1 MVKPNDSFLKSETAA
16 EALRARG
23 IDPPSLGLILGSGL
37 GSYAEGFTEAMSI
50 PYHDIPHF
58 PVSTVEGHA
67 GSLVF
72 GKVHGIPA
80 VAMQGRVHAYE
91 GHSAEMVAF
100 PVHVLWQ
107 LGVRT
112 LIVTN
117 AAGGVNESWKPGDLV
132 AIHDHLNLTGDNPL
146 IGPNEKQFGP
156 RFPDMSRLWSRE
168 LRDIAHRVAKKA
180 SIDLKEG
187 VYAGVLGPNYET
199 PAEVRM
205 LRAMGADM
213 VGMSTVFEAIVAG
226 HLGMKLL
233 GISCVTN
240 LAAGVGDSV
249 LNHDDVQA
257 VAARVRTEFAT
268 LVDEVIAA
276 IGESL

>member
-16 EALRARG
+16 EALSAKG
-23 IDPPSLGLILGSGL
+23 IEPPSLGLILGSGL
-37 GSYAEGFTEAMSI
+37 GSYADSFTDVTSI
-50 PYHDIPHF
+50 PYHEIPHF
-58 PVSTVEGHA
+58 PVSSVAGHA

-72 GKVHGIPA
+72 GRVHGIPA

-91 GHSAEMVAF
+91 GHNARTVAF

-117 AAGGVNESWKPGDLV
+117 AAGGVNEQFEPGDLV
-132 AIHDHLNLTGDNPL
+132 SIHDHINFTGDNPL
-146 IGPNEKQFGP
+146 IGPNEDQFGP
-156 RFPDMSRLWSRE
+156 RFPDLSQLWSRE
-168 LRDIAHRVAKKA
+168 LRTLAHRVAKEA
-180 SIDLKEG
+180 SINLKEG

-199 PAEVRM
+199 PAEVNM
-205 LRAMGADM
+205 LRIMGADM

-226 HLGMKLL
+226 HLGMNLL

-240 LAAGVGDSV
+240 LAAGVSNAV
-249 LNHDDVQA
+249 LDHDDVQE
-257 VAARVRTEFAT
+257 VAAQARTKFAT
-268 LVDEVIAA
+268 LIDNIIAE
-276 IGESL
+276 IGANP